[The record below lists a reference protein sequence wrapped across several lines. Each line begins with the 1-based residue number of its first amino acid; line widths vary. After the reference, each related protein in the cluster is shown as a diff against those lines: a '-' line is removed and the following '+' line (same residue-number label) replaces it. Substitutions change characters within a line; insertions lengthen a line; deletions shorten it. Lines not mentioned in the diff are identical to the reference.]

1 MQNMQNAKLSAAW
14 QIFDETAG
22 LHPNTVNDGFPTR
35 HQRTGGTIATTQS
48 CPQAIR
54 LMANPQ
60 PRLPSF
66 MPSFP
71 PCARRAV
78 DGIFAPGGGR
88 FGTDFQGV
96 LREPAG

>member
-48 CPQAIR
+48 CPQAI
-54 LMANPQ
+54 
-60 PRLPSF
+60 
-66 MPSFP
+66 
-71 PCARRAV
+71 
-78 DGIFAPGGGR
+78 
-88 FGTDFQGV
+88 
-96 LREPAG
+96 